1 MAKSDS
7 FDRLMDKLD
16 AIHQQLSE
24 FEVTI
29 TTALIKFEGKVDKPK
44 PKKAKD
50 LPIGTKVTIYGL
62 DEGREADDIYEVIA
76 HSKTCDD
83 VVILENDSGDITTE
97 NAGVLEIV

>member
-44 PKKAKD
+44 PKKAKR
-50 LPIGTKVTIYGL
+50 T
-62 DEGREADDIYEVIA
+62 DE
-76 HSKTCDD
+76 KK
-83 VVILENDSGDITTE
+83 
-97 NAGVLEIV
+97 